1 VLGDVGLRDDYP
13 VDGDPA
19 DALFIGVGIDHY
31 THLPELELAG
41 SADEVQTIAEL
52 VGDHFSPRILRD
64 ADEADIGT
72 TLRDCAGHFSEAAG
86 AVVLM
91 WSGHGIPGADAT
103 SVRLLAHDSLSNSS
117 GGIDAAE
124 VATKVAATGANQILF
139 IVDTCYAG
147 NAVDSVVR
155 LYNHFRVNP
164 PAGERCWF
172 GLLAACGPEK
182 VRQRVL
188 GPALERLLREGPR
201 PDRPGAD
208 DIRRRWSTHHRLIR
222 GDDLWDALIKQ
233 WDPQAAPTEP
243 KFTQTGDAHPFIR
256 NPLWSAATGPLLVA
270 EVLTGTPTA
279 SRFFGRRD
287 EVATVSNWQAQ
298 QQHGVYVI
306 TGTAGSGKS
315 ALLHHALSR
324 DNRVVNNDAADIAP
338 AVIVDV
344 RGLSTEVIAATIDR
358 ILVARGLL
366 AETALPRNAFEIC
379 GGLQRRA
386 ESGASVPAIALD
398 GMTEAAEPAHVID
411 TLVAP
416 LSNVATVIVTT
427 RPTALSVPRQR
438 RASQPPQW
446 AAAGEAAD
454 IVPIAAVLA
463 APDHILDLDH
473 PQHQASGWR
482 AVDEM
487 LGDQFGPAAPVDD
500 PAGAIRALRQGPSGQ
515 GPPPFV
521 LANLVIDYAREPAVS
536 AEPTGGG
543 IGGAL
548 GAALDQVVARA
559 YGESTRPAAVDLLNV
574 LPYGFGAGL
583 PEREW
588 LTIANATRAPDA
600 RELDRDDVAAALA
613 PMGAYIVEDSESG
626 EAVYR
631 FAHTLI
637 AQHFAERAAA
647 RDENMALRIAAA
659 LIGEAGTPGSAQTSP
674 RSAHLGRYLWRYVAH
689 AGRPGLDLLRE
700 NQSLSKDLASAAL
713 AVSIA
718 DAGRGDITG
727 ALSAAEEAAAVA
739 DRLTGADHQGHVA
752 PVLAHLATLYKSTG
766 QITRAVQAG
775 RRAVEAYN
783 QLVSQR
789 PELVINLAAVAH
801 NLAGVLMEAQDP
813 SASSVAAQ
821 AVELE
826 EQFAQIGGDNRYRLG
841 IARNTL
847 ALALSLEGRI
857 DEAVQASRGA
867 VDALQGAANATE
879 TQRDQAALA
888 QALQN
893 LGSHLAEHGDGV
905 DALTV
910 TEQARDI
917 MDGLVAIDDTWRPAL
932 LETLS
937 DLGARYSELAQ
948 GDRALATTAEAIAG
962 YQSMPSLSAAETVN
976 YAGALTNYASIL
988 VASGRAEAAISPA
1001 SAAVQMI
1008 RDVADREN
1016 TKRPALALMLENYAN
1031 TLTLTGHHS
1040 EGLQASEDALDYYRS
1055 ARGNNPGLDGDI
1067 ARVLSNYCQRLAA
1080 AGRFADAVA
1089 AGAEAINIYERLS
1102 TADPRNAVH
1111 AATTR
1116 GFVGIYTVRAGD
1128 VSAGMDLADQAT
1140 QQGEQLLARQLMSPD
1155 ELATIYIHA
1164 TKAAATYPAEA
1175 LRYTERVVDLLREAG
1190 LTGTPKYATALR
1202 NLAALFGMKGSR
1214 DAGLDAIDEAVALW
1228 TQLLDSDGSHR
1239 DGLASAT
1246 GIRARLQLE
1255 RRQPADARDTA
1266 IAAIEHYR
1274 LIPEL
1279 SVDDVETC
1287 GKTIATLA
1295 IAVEQLGDD
1304 LERLD
1309 QLVTQCLENLDP
1321 PMRAL
1326 LLYTVVDGLPAD
1338 HPRAP
1343 SWIRTAINEVG
1354 SANPTL
1360 LLHIRRLTRTLREAG
1375 RVRFDLLWR
1384 RSTGTDVPD
1393 WGAIDQQKIEW
1404 AMRWVSAP
1412 DYTAADT
1419 VLQQNSHLLG
1429 DDYDGA
1435 IDEALLVV
1443 DPARAAA
1450 LRDIRDRRRFN
1461 RPETLDPDENI
1472 PLRDIHRENLAATNE
1487 YDLAEQFLEAGLNQ
1501 RVALLGTLSDV
1512 LRGDT
1517 VGRHLRAR
1525 ADSPRAAAAV
1535 NLIELSRIPLH
1546 TDVAAAAAD
1555 ADQIE
1560 SVLADIAA
1568 HHDVEVLRR
1577 AAAVLMAEATET
1589 SRPELS
1595 VPVSFYLGV
1604 TLLTPDLLSPDIAP
1618 EVAAQAREL
1627 IAVAAEAAPTQ
1638 VPDWLRLSER
1648 LAPAKPE
1655 FGEAA
1660 QILSE
1665 TTAGEGG

>member
-1 VLGDVGLRDDYP
+1 

-31 THLPELELAG
+31 THLPALELAG

-52 VGDHFSPRILRD
+52 VGDHFSPRVLRD
-64 ADEADIGT
+64 ADEAAIGT

-91 WSGHGIPGADAT
+91 WSGHGIPGADST
-103 SVRLLAHDSLSNSS
+103 SVRLLAHDSLGDSS
-117 GGIDAAE
+117 GGLDAAE

-139 IVDTCYAG
+139 IVDTCYSG

-243 KFTQTGDAHPFIR
+243 KFTATGDARPFIR
-256 NPLWSAATGPLLVA
+256 NPLWSAAAGPLFVA

-279 SRFFGRRD
+279 ARFFGRRD

-315 ALLHHALSR
+315 ALLHHALS
-324 DNRVVNNDAADIAP
+324 VNNHVHSDTTDIAP
-338 AVIVDV
+338 AVIVDA

-366 AETALPRNAFEIC
+366 EETSVPRNAFEIC

-386 ESGASVPAIALD
+386 ESGASVPVIALD
-398 GMTEAAEPAHVID
+398 GMTEGAEPTHVID
-411 TLVAP
+411 SLVAP
-416 LSNVATVIVTT
+416 LSTVATVIVTT
-427 RPTALSVPRQR
+427 RPTAVSVPRQR

-446 AAAGEAAD
+446 AAAGETAD
-454 IVPIAAVLA
+454 LVPIAAVLA
-463 APDHILDLDH
+463 APDRILDLDR

-487 LGDQFGPAAPVDD
+487 LDDQLGPAAPDYD
-500 PAGAIRALRQGPSGQ
+500 PAGAIRALRQGSSGE

-521 LANLVIDYAREPAVS
+521 LANLVIDYAREAAVT
-536 AEPTGGG
+536 AQPIGGG
-543 IGGAL
+543 VGGAL

-559 YGESTRPAAVDLLNV
+559 YDESTLPGAVDLLNV

-588 LTIANATRAPDA
+588 LTIGNATRAPDT

-613 PMGAYIVEDSESG
+613 PMGAYIVEDSEYG

-631 FAHTLI
+631 FGHMLI
-637 AQHFAERAAA
+637 AEHFAERAAA
-647 RDENMALRIAAA
+647 PDENMALRIAAA
-659 LIGEAGTPGSAQTSP
+659 LIGTPGSTPNSP
-674 RSAHLGRYLWRYVAH
+674 RSAHLDRYLWRYVAH
-689 AGRPGLDLLRE
+689 AGRPGLRLLRE
-700 NQSLSKDLASAAL
+700 NQPQSKDLAPAAL
-713 AVSIA
+713 AVSIT
-718 DAGRGDITG
+718 DAERGDING
-727 ALSAAEEAAAVA
+727 ALSLAEEAAAVA
-739 DRLTGADHQGHVA
+739 DGLTGADREQHVA
-752 PVLAHLATLYKSTG
+752 PALAHLATLYKSKG
-766 QITRAVQAG
+766 QITSAVQTG

-789 PELVINLAAVAH
+789 TELVIDLAAVAH

-813 SASSVAAQ
+813 SASSVATQ

-826 EQFAQIGGDNRYRLG
+826 QQFHQISGDNRYRLG

-847 ALALSLEGRI
+847 ALALSMEGRI
-857 DEAVQASRGA
+857 DEAVQASRDA
-867 VDALQGAANATE
+867 VDALQLAANATG

-893 LGSHLAEHGDGV
+893 LGSHLAEHGDSV
-905 DALTV
+905 NALAV

-917 MDGLVAIDDTWRPAL
+917 MNDLVAINDTWRPAL

-937 DLGARYSELAQ
+937 DLGARYSELGE
-948 GDRALATTAEAIAG
+948 GDRALATTAEAIGG

-976 YAGALTNYASIL
+976 YAGALTNYANIL

-1001 SAAVQMI
+1001 GAAVEMI

-1016 TKRPALALMLENYAN
+1016 SKRPALALMLENYAN

-1040 EGLQASEDALDYYRS
+1040 EGLQASEDALAYYRT

-1080 AGRFADAVA
+1080 VGRFSEAAA
-1089 AGAEAINIYERLS
+1089 AGDEAINIYERLS
-1102 TADPRNAVH
+1102 TADPRSSVH
-1111 AATTR
+1111 AATIR
-1116 GFVGIYTVRAGD
+1116 GFVAIYTVRAGN
-1128 VSAGMDLADQAT
+1128 VPAGMVLADQAT
-1140 QQGEQLLARQLMSPD
+1140 LQGEQLLARHLMSRD

-1164 TKAAATYPAEA
+1164 TKAAEPDPAQA
-1175 LRYTERVVDLLREAG
+1175 AQYAERVVQLLREAG
-1190 LTGTPKYATALR
+1190 LTGTPQYATALR
-1202 NLAALFGMKGSR
+1202 NLAAIYGLGGR
-1214 DAGLDAIDEAVALW
+1214 LDAGLTAIDEAVALW

-1295 IAVEQLGDD
+1295 IALDQLGDD

-1309 QLVTQCLENLDP
+1309 QLVSQCLENLDP
-1321 PMRAL
+1321 PMRAQ
-1326 LLYTVVDGLPAD
+1326 LLYTVVDGLPAE

-1343 SWIRTAINEVG
+1343 SWIRTAIDELG
-1354 SANPTL
+1354 SANPML
-1360 LLHIRRLTRTLREAG
+1360 LLYIRRLARKLRAGG

-1393 WGAIDQQKIEW
+1393 WAAIDQQKIDW

-1412 DYTAADT
+1412 DYTAADAF
-1419 VLQQNSHLLG
+1419 LQQNDHLLG

-1435 IDEALLVV
+1435 IDEAFLVV

-1461 RPETLDPDENI
+1461 TFTRPETSDQGRE
-1472 PLRDIHRENLAATNE
+1472 RDRLSAVLRENTAAENP
-1487 YDLAEQFLEAGLNQ
+1487 YDLAERFLEADLNQ
-1501 RVALLGTLSDV
+1501 RVALLGTRGEV

-1560 SVLADIAA
+1560 SLLADIAE
-1568 HHDVEVLRR
+1568 HHEVEVVRR

-1595 VPVSFYLGV
+1595 VPISFYMGV
-1604 TLLTPDLLSPDIAP
+1604 TLLTPDIAP

-1627 IAVAAEAAPTQ
+1627 IAAAAQATPTQ
-1638 VPDWLRLSER
+1638 VPDWLALCER

-1655 FGEAA
+1655 FREAA
-1660 QILSE
+1660 QILGE
-1665 TTAGEGG
+1665 TTAGEDG